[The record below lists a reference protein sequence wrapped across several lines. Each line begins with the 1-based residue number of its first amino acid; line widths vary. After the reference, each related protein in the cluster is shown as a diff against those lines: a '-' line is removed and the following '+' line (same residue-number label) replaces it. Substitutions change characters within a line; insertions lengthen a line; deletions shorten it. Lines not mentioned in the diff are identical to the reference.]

1 MQTNRGLVLDD
12 HEGKAVFPSA
22 GTTESNV
29 VPVAISDEGAYFNN
43 VDLTGD
49 EVTKSEKEKQEQ
61 NGVEARLVNTY
72 MPAVYCKMV

>member
-12 HEGKAVFPSA
+12 HEGKEGKAVFPSA

-29 VPVAISDEGAYFNN
+29 VPVAISNEGAYFNN

-49 EVTKSEKEKQEQ
+49 EVTESEKDKQEQ
-61 NGVEARLVNTY
+61 NGVKEG
-72 MPAVYCKMV
+72 